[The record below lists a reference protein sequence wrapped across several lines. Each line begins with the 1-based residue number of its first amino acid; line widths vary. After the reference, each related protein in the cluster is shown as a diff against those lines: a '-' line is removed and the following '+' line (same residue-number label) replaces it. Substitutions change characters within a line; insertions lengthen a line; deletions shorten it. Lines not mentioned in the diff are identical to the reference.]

1 LPTSKIYTVTGAF
14 EMSKRKAA
22 GSRAEFVIGWAE
34 WARELNRLAY
44 QSDDEDTIMAA
55 IKVRDDLLAMID
67 NIADEIYPVGTLP
80 EKLSIGKLMEKL
92 EGWNDGP
99 ATD

>member
-1 LPTSKIYTVTGAF
+1 
-14 EMSKRKAA
+14 
-22 GSRAEFVIGWAE
+22 
-34 WARELNRLAY
+34 
-44 QSDDEDTIMAA
+44 
-55 IKVRDDLLAMID
+55 MID